1 MLNWSKIMVAQLTE
15 TEIDQL
21 TLTFDDVVY
30 HEGGCISNGSLFGYV
45 YFSMADSCLRI
56 TWTELAR

>member
-1 MLNWSKIMVAQLTE
+1 MVAQLTE